1 MSEKTIV
8 FSPIAQQRLEAIAD
22 YLLSQHLS
30 TQFVLEYLSNIE
42 TWLERVLLR
51 FPNSGTP
58 VSKFGIGVRKLVYK
72 RYNFVYRV
80 QGNEIQILTI
90 YRENLP

>member
-30 TQFVLEYLSNIE
+30 NQFVLEYLTNIE
-42 TWLERVLLR
+42 KWLEEVLFQ
-51 FPNSGTP
+51 FPKSGSLVP
-58 VSKFGIGVRKLVYK
+58 KYGVGVRKVVYK

-80 QGNEIQILTI
+80 QGNVIQILTI

>member
-22 YLLSQHLS
+22 YLLGQHLS
-30 TQFVLEYLSNIE
+30 NQFVLEYLSNIE
-42 TWLERVLLR
+42 KWLEQVLLQ
-51 FPNSGTP
+51 FPYSGTP
-58 VSKFGIGVRKLVYK
+58 TPNFGRGVRKVVYK
-72 RYNFVYRV
+72 RYNFVYRM